1 MLIRVKFYGDVKTYV
16 GKRWTTIEIPDG
28 SNVRYLIKALDIEVE
43 AELSGKLLK
52 GGWIG
57 NLVRVL
63 VNGKHIVHLK
73 GLDTIL
79 RDRDLVVMMPVA
91 GGG

>member
-1 MLIRVKFYGDVKTYV
+1 MLIRVRFYGDVKTFV

-28 SNVRYLIKALDIEVE
+28 SNLRYLIKAIDGEVE

-57 NLVRVL
+57 NLVMVL
-63 VNGKHIVHLK
+63 VNGKNTSFI
-73 GLDTIL
+73 
-79 RDRDLVVMMPVA
+79 
-91 GGG
+91 

>member
-1 MLIRVKFYGDVKTYV
+1 
-16 GKRWTTIEIPDG
+16 
-28 SNVRYLIKALDIEVE
+28 LIKALDIEVE